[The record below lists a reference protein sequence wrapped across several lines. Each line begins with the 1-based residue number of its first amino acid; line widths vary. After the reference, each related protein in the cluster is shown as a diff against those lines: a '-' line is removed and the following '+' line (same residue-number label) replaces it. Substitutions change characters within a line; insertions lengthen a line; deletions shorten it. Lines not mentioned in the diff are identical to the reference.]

1 MKLQKFSENKIV
13 SIISGV
19 LITMGIIGFLLWLIQ
34 RVIEGKGIDLYKS
47 HWGLSFSAIGVLIFI
62 GVAILAGLIGAF
74 YSYRQ
79 SKEERDLVKK
89 YGKGRNVE

>member
-1 MKLQKFSENKIV
+1 
-13 SIISGV
+13 
-19 LITMGIIGFLLWLIQ
+19 MGIIGFLLWLIQ